1 LVDTYECEWAGVV
14 RDDEKRAQ
22 FRHFAGD
29 VRMDDAPRLVAERGQ
44 VRPDQRPRRDPLQDA
59 GVRRLPLLR
68 SQWVRV
74 ASVRDVPVDGGVAV
88 RHGSTQIALF
98 HVAATGA
105 WYATQ
110 NLCPHKRE
118 MVLARG
124 IVGDQAGVPK
134 VACPL
139 HKKTFDLQSGRC
151 LSGEELEIATFPV
164 RVEGD
169 DVLVELPPVDELAKV
184 ACRDGAGSPPRAQTG
199 ISP

>member
-1 LVDTYECEWAGVV
+1 
-14 RDDEKRAQ
+14 
-22 FRHFAGD
+22 
-29 VRMDDAPRLVAERGQ
+29 
-44 VRPDQRPRRDPLQDA
+44 
-59 GVRRLPLLR
+59 
-68 SQWVRV
+68 VRV
-74 ASVRDVPVDGGVAV
+74 ASVRDVPLDGGIAV
-88 RHGSTQIALF
+88 RHGGAQIAVF
-98 HVAATGA
+98 HVAATDA

-139 HKKTFDLQSGRC
+139 HKKTFDLESGRC
-151 LSGEELEIATFPV
+151 LSGEELEIATFLV

-184 ACRDGAGSPPRAQTG
+184 ACRDAASSSPRLTE